1 MCCTIWSSTQNTRA
15 CCAHPSVSQCLFL
28 LFQALCRST
37 YLILLATPS
46 PSIFQALTP
55 LALGAKCLVGS
66 LVQLVTPAELTPA
79 VAAVHAGFQ
88 DWLPTKVVHP
98 RKLALLIE
106 LVWGS
111 EFAGLRDKQS
121 IDLSQFISRS
131 VYPIIVYKHI
141 QIYTVQTSKHPRDSN
156 RFKKS
161 CLLLPSAVPCLD
173 SSPASKVAAS
183 PRASQTVR

>member
-1 MCCTIWSSTQNTRA
+1 MCCTIWSAAQNTRACCA

-46 PSIFQALTP
+46 RSILQAALTP

-79 VAAVHAGFQ
+79 VATVHAGFQ

-98 RKLALLIE
+98 RKLALLME

-111 EFAGLRDKQS
+111 EFAGLWDKQS
-121 IDLSQFISRS
+121 IDLSQFISRFS
-131 VYPIIVYKHI
+131 LSHYPI
-141 QIYTVQTSKHPRDSN
+141 QTYTVQTSK
-156 RFKKS
+156 RFKKIQ
-161 CLLLPSAVPCLD
+161 
-173 SSPASKVAAS
+173 KVLFAAS
-183 PRASQTVR
+183 ICFCPLP